1 MSIVL
6 NTAPIN
12 VKDSDGN
19 YVTLNSFSMDSLDN
33 IRNQTFNS
41 IAEINSA
48 TESKVADIDI
58 AKTESISAIDT
69 AETNTTSAIDTATT
83 EAISA
88 IRSAAAL
95 EMPKMLVIDEITYT
109 GTSMTKYASEITE
122 NMYVIN
128 YFVDKPH
135 IAPNL
140 KITTNNGSITIEGD
154 IINNDTIKLTIFLF
168 PCQITTLNN
177 QSI

>member
-1 MSIVL
+1 MPIVL

-19 YVTLNSFSMDSLDN
+19 YVTLNSFSMDSLN
-33 IRNQTFNS
+33 SVKNQARNS
-41 IAEINSA
+41 ITEINSA
-48 TESKVADIDI
+48 TESKVADINT
-58 AKTESISAIDT
+58 AKTEAINAIDA
-69 AETNTTSAIDTATT
+69 AEAG
-83 EAISA
+83 AISA

-109 GTSMTKYASEITE
+109 GTTMTKYASEITE

-168 PCQITTLNN
+168 PCQITTLND

>member
-19 YVTLNSFSMDSLDN
+19 YVTLNSFSMDSLN
-33 IRNQTFNS
+33 SVKNQARNS
-41 IAEINSA
+41 ITEINSA
-48 TESKVADIDI
+48 TESKVADINT
-58 AKTESISAIDT
+58 AKTEAINAIDA
-69 AETNTTSAIDTATT
+69 AEAG
-83 EAISA
+83 AISA

-109 GTSMTKYASEITE
+109 GTTMTKYASEITE

-168 PCQITTLNN
+168 PCQITTLND